1 MGGPYRIRIV
11 NRGFGVALSLLT
23 VSAVAQI
30 TPISFGSPAVATKIT
45 AQTISRTLPHGVLVP
60 RVSWQTQ
67 VAPLNTYDS
76 GEGKVSRK
84 WFTKEADKPRP
95 CLVLCPLLSK

>member
-45 AQTISRTLPHGVLVP
+45 AQTYLEHCHMGC
-60 RVSWQTQ
+60 W
-67 VAPLNTYDS
+67 
-76 GEGKVSRK
+76 
-84 WFTKEADKPRP
+84 
-95 CLVLCPLLSK
+95 CPE